1 MVLEDTKQIR
11 FNLFFDILK
20 KKLKLYKDNIRILK
34 DNSEYI
40 FKKESNNVFSK
51 YLKNNFCQYLNFNS
65 FQS

>member
-1 MVLEDTKQIR
+1 MR

-20 KKLKLYKDNIRILK
+20 KKLKLYRDSIRILK